1 MMHKE
6 YYIALGIIALCL
18 SYIFFTNQQYL
29 SIFGMA
35 GIFALAVLAAFLF
48 VIPSIYPRMI
58 EKQVYLYASTLVLV
72 SLGAYEYLFDLL
84 PLGTFGTILHV
95 SALIGIATII
105 SVAGIYLIARWAYK
119 QKGAKSQL
127 VVFAGLVVVALL
139 AYSVMY
145 VVNHVQWNGVDEVGY
160 NYYAAYLL
168 VHGQNPYGVS
178 MEPILAQRGIFPTV
192 QLNGTYEFR
201 YDYPA
206 LSFLAYLP
214 IPLLGITSFFSF
226 IFLVVLFT
234 IIASYIVY
242 CKSSGEKRIL
252 IPLAVWIV
260 VSYALIGVATQ
271 YLAVS
276 ILLLLAY
283 LYRSRPLVSG
293 LALGLS
299 ASTIQLVWFALPFF
313 YVLTYRK
320 RGSKGMLA
328 QVLATLAVFIL
339 INVYFLVSYPGAIR
353 NIFDI
358 FGLGSLTTYGS
369 NIMQFAVAFYQLPA
383 WYSAFISIISF
394 AVLLSLYYVYTSTLR
409 PIFVVVPMM
418 IFFLSWRNIS
428 IYGLPF
434 IPILLAVYASREKEP
449 KDIVRGR
456 LPIAICLAAL
466 VAIGMAVA
474 ILAHQAYASQP
485 GIRIGSVLPIL
496 SVQQG
501 YSGMQFSMIGLRIL
515 VNNTSSDNEP
525 ISFYIVSRSPNNSE
539 YILRST
545 LNESMA
551 HSISNYTV
559 DFQLALVDNSTRIF
573 VEAFSPDYTASKAL
587 NLMNLGKGISYP

>member
-1 MMHKE
+1 MMRKE

-35 GIFALAVLAAFLF
+35 GIFALAILAALLF
-48 VIPSIYPRMI
+48 VIPSVYPHRI
-58 EKQVYLYASTLVLV
+58 EKPIY
-72 SLGAYEYLFDLL
+72 LGASALILVILGGYEYLFDLL
-84 PLGTFGTILHV
+84 SPGTLGTILHV
-95 SALIGIATII
+95 SILIGIATII
-105 SVAGIYLIARWAYK
+105 SIAGIYAIARWAHK

-139 AYSVMY
+139 AYSAMY
-145 VVNHVQWNGVDEVGY
+145 VINHVQWSGVDEVGY

-168 VHGQNPYGVS
+168 VHGQNPYSAS

-192 QLNGTYEFR
+192 QLNGTYEFA

-242 CKSSGEKRIL
+242 YRSAREKRIL
-252 IPLAVWIV
+252 IPLAIWIV

-283 LYRSRPLVSG
+283 IYRDMPLVSG
-293 LALGLS
+293 VALGLS
-299 ASTIQLVWFALPFF
+299 ASAIQLVWFALPFF
-313 YVLTYRK
+313 YVLMYREK
-320 RGSKGMLA
+320 GSGKMFTQL
-328 QVLATLAVFIL
+328 LATLAVFLL
-339 INVYFLVSYPGAIR
+339 INGYFLIAYPGAIG
-353 NIFDI
+353 NILSI
-358 FGLGSLTTYGS
+358 FGLGKLPAYGS
-369 NIMQFAVAFYQLPA
+369 NIMQFVVAFYQLPS
-383 WYSAFISIISF
+383 WYSAVISILCF
-394 AVLLSLYYVYTSTLR
+394 AVLLSLYFAYTSTLR
-409 PIFVVVPMM
+409 PLFVVVPMM

-434 IPILLAVYASREKEP
+434 IPLLLAVYSSREKEP
-449 KDIVRGR
+449 KDIVKSR
-456 LPIAICLAAL
+456 LPIAICLAA
-466 VAIGMAVA
+466 VVVIGLAVA
-474 ILAHQAYASQP
+474 VLAHQAYASQP
-485 GIRIGSVLPIL
+485 GIKIDSALPIL

-501 YSGMQFSMIGLRIL
+501 YGSMQFSMIGLRVL
-515 VNNTSSDNEP
+515 VNNTSDKNEP
-525 ISFYIVSRSPNNSE
+525 ISFYIISRSPNNNG
-539 YILRST
+539 YILGST

-551 HSISNYTV
+551 HSASNYTI
-559 DFQLALVDNSTRIF
+559 DFQLALVGNTTRIF
-573 VEAFSPDYTASKAL
+573 VEAFSPDYTASKTL
-587 NLMNLGKGISYP
+587 NLTNLGKGVSYP